1 VLIGK
6 AGGALIQSESNNGA
20 QKLIDRI
27 LDDARAEA
35 EVIAKQSQAEAQAIR
50 ERAKRDEAEI
60 FNEAAARIERM
71 RKEVLERHRTN
82 AELDSRKY
90 MLAKKR
96 DIIEKAYTS
105 ALEQLHKISGKK
117 REEFLQKLTINEA
130 DGGERIIPSKND
142 AEEFAHIL
150 PQINKALE
158 AAGKTKLELG
168 SEATSLSGGFL
179 LIGEGYEKDCSFDA
193 LLRDVRNKTESEV
206 ALILFE

>member
-117 REEFLQKLTINEA
+117 TR
-130 DGGERIIPSKND
+130 RV
-142 AEEFAHIL
+142 FAKTH
-150 PQINKALE
+150 NK
-158 AAGKTKLELG
+158 
-168 SEATSLSGGFL
+168 
-179 LIGEGYEKDCSFDA
+179 
-193 LLRDVRNKTESEV
+193 
-206 ALILFE
+206 